1 MWVVVPGKRG
11 CQPVHAAPPPADGAT
26 HTYLIPDEHA
36 STMETVGRDFPG
48 GFEVVIPCLL
58 DGNGMSDALDSVALG
73 GRIVMYGCIGES
85 SPVAAAAFRRA
96 HICTLIWPA
105 CFPPRDRDLRIF
117 RLL

>member
-1 MWVVVPGKRG
+1 MVAPGKAG
-11 CQPVHAAPPPADGAT
+11 CQSSHPARPYTDGAT

-85 SPVAAAAFRRA
+85 GPVLQQPSEALTLQSRA
-96 HICTLIWPA
+96 
-105 CFPPRDRDLRIF
+105 R
-117 RLL
+117 